1 MDSAFSSTITATS
14 MKDCGKEISA
24 TARALTGAMKLASS
38 AVSTLV
44 TGMKIRSTAE
54 ALSSTRTETDTMDT
68 GSQECLREKA
78 E

>member
-1 MDSAFSSTITATS
+1 MDSVFSFTITATS

-24 TARALTGAMKLASS
+24 MVRALTGAMKLASS

-44 TGMKIRSTAE
+44 TGMKTRSTAE
-54 ALSSTRTETDTMDT
+54 ALSSTRMETDTMDT

>member
-1 MDSAFSSTITATS
+1 MDSVFSFTITATS

-24 TARALTGAMKLASS
+24 TVRALTGAMKPASS